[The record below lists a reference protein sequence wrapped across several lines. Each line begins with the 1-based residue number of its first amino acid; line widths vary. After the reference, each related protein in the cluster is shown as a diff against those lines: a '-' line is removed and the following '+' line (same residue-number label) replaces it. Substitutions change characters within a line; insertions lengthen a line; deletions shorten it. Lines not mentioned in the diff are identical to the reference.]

1 MIVDSIGK
9 VADFVDE
16 IAVAS
21 EEQAKGIA
29 QVNRAVSEMDK
40 VVQQSAASSEE
51 SSSAAEEL
59 SSQSQELAGMVG
71 RFRLSGQAT
80 RSEPPAKVV
89 RMPSK
94 PKSTGLAGGSGRG
107 SNRLAAQLIP
117 LDDDE
122 ALRDF

>member
-1 MIVDSIGK
+1 DSIGK

-51 SSSAAEEL
+51 SASAAEEL

-71 RFRLSGQAT
+71 RFRLADGAT
-80 RSEPPAKVV
+80 RGAPLARTNVL

-94 PKSTGLAGGSGRG
+94 PQSTSLAGSKQP
-107 SNRLAAQLIP
+107 NRRAAQLIP

>member
-1 MIVDSIGK
+1 

-29 QVNRAVSEMDK
+29 QVNRAVAEMDK

-51 SSSAAEEL
+51 SSSAAQEL

-71 RFRLSGQAT
+71 RFRLSGAAA
-80 RSEPPAKVV
+80 RREPTSKVV

-94 PKSTGLAGGSGRG
+94 PKAKVSASGNSRWSKQLAE
-107 SNRLAAQLIP
+107 QLIP
-117 LDDDE
+117 FDDDE
-122 ALRDF
+122 SLRDF

>member
-1 MIVDSIGK
+1 
-9 VADFVDE
+9 
-16 IAVAS
+16 
-21 EEQAKGIA
+21 
-29 QVNRAVSEMDK
+29 
-40 VVQQSAASSEE
+40 VQQSAASSEE

-80 RSEPPAKVV
+80 RGEPTAAVNVV

-94 PKSTGLAGGSGRG
+94 PKSTGSVGSTGKRPK
-107 SNRLAAQLIP
+107 RPAAQLIP

-122 ALRDF
+122 ALQNF